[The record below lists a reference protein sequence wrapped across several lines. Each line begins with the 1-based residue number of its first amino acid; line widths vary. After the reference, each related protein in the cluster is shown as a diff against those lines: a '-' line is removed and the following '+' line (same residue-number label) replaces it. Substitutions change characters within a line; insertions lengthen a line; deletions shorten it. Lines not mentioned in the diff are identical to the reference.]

1 MSMLT
6 VWTLWEIMSV
16 TVLQDTLEME
26 HTALVR
32 TVVLLFLMGNCPL
45 CYGGFWTL
53 YIHMH
58 SESNTQLKEIQHWTE
73 YTYPQF

>member
-6 VWTLWEIMSV
+6 VWILWEIMSV

-32 TVVLLFLMGNCPL
+32 KDLVKQNCVSNVITEILPVFNRECVGKSSSNL
-45 CYGGFWTL
+45 INVHSGYNN
-53 YIHMH
+53 YII
-58 SESNTQLKEIQHWTE
+58 L
-73 YTYPQF
+73 

>member
-26 HTALVR
+26 LTALVNSSFKNYK
-32 TVVLLFLMGNCPL
+32 VLKHFFIGYFLPALL
-45 CYGGFWTL
+45 C
-53 YIHMH
+53 IR
-58 SESNTQLKEIQHWTE
+58 EI
-73 YTYPQF
+73 FM

>member
-26 HTALVR
+26 LTALVNSYLKNYK
-32 TVVLLFLMGNCPL
+32 VLKHFLIGYFLPAFRC
-45 CYGGFWTL
+45 
-53 YIHMH
+53 I
-58 SESNTQLKEIQHWTE
+58 
-73 YTYPQF
+73 

>member
-6 VWTLWEIMSV
+6 VWTLWEVMSV

-32 TVVLLFLMGNCPL
+32 ILSFSFSSQQLFQILWRQICSSITSFNTNYVLCSQQLIILKPGYVV
-45 CYGGFWTL
+45 
-53 YIHMH
+53 
-58 SESNTQLKEIQHWTE
+58 
-73 YTYPQF
+73 

>member
-6 VWTLWEIMSV
+6 VWTLWEVTSV

-32 TVVLLFLMGNCPL
+32 RVCFSLHKDGAYFWSFYSLVLA
-45 CYGGFWTL
+45 
-53 YIHMH
+53 
-58 SESNTQLKEIQHWTE
+58 SR
-73 YTYPQF
+73 

>member
-26 HTALVR
+26 HTALVNSY
-32 TVVLLFLMGNCPL
+32 FAK
-45 CYGGFWTL
+45 Y
-53 YIHMH
+53 
-58 SESNTQLKEIQHWTE
+58 
-73 YTYPQF
+73 

>member
-26 HTALVR
+26 HTALVNSCIFISIKP
-32 TVVLLFLMGNCPL
+32 TNIDILLHCGP
-45 CYGGFWTL
+45 CY
-53 YIHMH
+53 
-58 SESNTQLKEIQHWTE
+58 SNKLFIG
-73 YTYPQF
+73 

>member
-26 HTALVR
+26 HTALVNSSFLNYK
-32 TVVLLFLMGNCPL
+32 VLKHFLIGYFLPAFRCIIIRIFM
-45 CYGGFWTL
+45 
-53 YIHMH
+53 
-58 SESNTQLKEIQHWTE
+58 
-73 YTYPQF
+73 

>member
-6 VWTLWEIMSV
+6 VWILWEITSV

-32 TVVLLFLMGNCPL
+32 KDLVKQNLYVYQTLLRK
-45 CYGGFWTL
+45 Y
-53 YIHMH
+53 
-58 SESNTQLKEIQHWTE
+58 
-73 YTYPQF
+73 YPYSIENVWARVQVI